1 MRELPERTDRFGKL
15 FAALSLLAIF
25 GAMSLPAFAAPKTD
39 VIVFKNGDKLT
50 GELRFLKRGRLSF
63 NTDATGT
70 ISIEWARIDHIESL
84 QNIQV
89 ETNTGTRFFGH
100 LMAAEK
106 SGRVVVATDS
116 GPQMLDGARVI
127 LMSPIEK
134 KGIGAFDIDLTVGYN
149 FAKAGGVKQGS
160 FGIAVDYRTR
170 LRIYSVSASTVTND
184 SSEQESSKRANF
196 GLQYKRLWNNRWYV
210 NGNLTL
216 DKNDE
221 LGLDLRTTL
230 GGGGGRFHLQSNS
243 MILGLEAGLQVS
255 REDLQADPVTGVDP
269 EDVDSVEA
277 TFSLDWDWFRFDA
290 PELDW
295 STSLEI
301 IPSLTQSGR
310 VRAEFDTGLRWEMF
324 DDLKWG
330 IDFYSSFDN
339 QPQTENASTSDY
351 GVNTTLTY
359 EF

>member
-1 MRELPERTDRFGKL
+1 MRELPERIDRFGKL
-15 FAALSLLAIF
+15 FAALSLMAIF
-25 GAMSLPAFAAPKTD
+25 GALSLPAYAAPKTD
-39 VIVFKNGDKLT
+39 IIVFKNGDRLT
-50 GELRFLKRGRLSF
+50 GEIKSLKRGRLSF

-70 ISIEWARIDHIESL
+70 ISIEWEEIGHIESL

-100 LMAAEK
+100 LMATEK

-127 LMSPIEK
+127 LMTPIEK

-160 FGIAVDYRTR
+160 IGIDVDYRTR
-170 LRIYSVSASTVTND
+170 VRIYSLSASTVTND
-184 SSEQESSKRANF
+184 SDEQESSKRANF
-196 GLQYKRLWNNRWYV
+196 GLQYKRLWSQRWFV
-210 NGNLTL
+210 NGNLNL
-216 DKNDE
+216 DQNDE
-221 LGLDLRTTL
+221 LGLDLRTSI
-230 GGGGGRFHLQSNS
+230 GGGGGRFVIQSNS
-243 MILGLEAGLQVS
+243 MILGLQAGLQVS
-255 REDLQADPVTGVDP
+255 REDLQPDPITGIDP

-295 STSLEI
+295 STSLEV
-301 IPSLTQSGR
+301 IPSLTESGR
-310 VRAEFDTGLRWEMF
+310 VRAEFDTGLKWEIF
-324 DDLKWG
+324 NDLKWG
-330 IDFYSSFDN
+330 IEFYSSFDN
-339 QPQTENASTSDY
+339 KPQTENASTSDY